1 MAPRYCGSYV
11 DCLDRHKNIRDF
23 YRTEMAR
30 ALEARGRVISIM
42 FGVRLTPPQVG
53 PLGDTDQATAIGKGL
68 IREAMLMLKNAG
80 EAEGFK
86 VEIDARQIVY

>member
-1 MAPRYCGSYV
+1 MNLAS
-11 DCLDRHKNIRDF
+11 K
-23 YRTEMAR
+23 
-30 ALEARGRVISIM
+30 ARGRVISIM

-80 EAEGFK
+80 EAEGFE